1 MYRIYGYE
9 PGSVKAT
16 PEWTFRHYHPDD
28 LVATQKTLDIV
39 KAQPQAFQ
47 SGHRIFRRDG
57 AVRDITMVGAVEIDA
72 AGRAVKLYGA
82 SQDVTEMKQ
91 AEVQLRQH
99 RHFIERIAD
108 TTPNLLYIYDLKRN
122 QNVYA
127 NRELYRQLGY
137 TPEWVQ
143 QTGAAF
149 LPQVV
154 HPNDFPEV
162 LRSFRDL
169 AVAGDADVVHV
180 EYRIRTAA
188 GDWRWFYDRA
198 TVFSRDP
205 DGSVREVLGTSQD
218 ITEQKRGQ
226 QALHEKNQELSQ
238 ALAELRAAR
247 DSLLHLNNA
256 LEQKVAERTGELAA
270 REAELRQT
278 LDGTIALNKRLR
290 DRENFLASIIDQTP
304 VSTWI
309 ADAEGTQIQVNQA
322 CLDLFGVQDPG
333 QGLGKYNL
341 FRDNTL
347 ADQPGYREIE
357 AVFREGKVLRFEMN
371 YDLSKVTHVD
381 IPTGKAISL
390 VVTIFPVKD
399 ADGRVVNAVVQHED
413 VTARKKAEEAL
424 RYQSRLMQII
434 TDNATSALLM
444 IDPRGYCTFMNPA
457 GVKMLGFTFEEL
469 RQKPLHYM
477 IHHHHPDGSLY
488 PVEECPLGRTLPENT
503 PMLAHEDVFIRKDG
517 TYFPVMC
524 AASPIFEN
532 GAPAAT
538 VIEVRDITGEKEAQ
552 ARLVQVNEELS
563 GKNAELQRINA
574 DLDNFIYA
582 ASHDLRAPI
591 ANLESI
597 LTMLRKRLAGRLD
610 DTEAPLLEF
619 AATAIGRLKQTI
631 KDLTEISKVQR
642 ETAEPTEEV
651 VFGEMLHDVQL
662 DIAGLLAESGAVIRT
677 DFAVP
682 SVHYAR
688 KNIRSILYNLVSN
701 AIKYRHPERR
711 PEVILSTRRED
722 GQVLLRVEDN
732 GLGIPTVQLPKVFS
746 MFKRFHAH
754 VEGTGIGLYIV
765 KRVVENGGGRIEVAS
780 EEGRGTAFSVYFREA

>member
-1 MYRIYGYE
+1 
-9 PGSVKAT
+9 
-16 PEWTFRHYHPDD
+16 
-28 LVATQKTLDIV
+28 
-39 KAQPQAFQ
+39 
-47 SGHRIFRRDG
+47 
-57 AVRDITMVGAVEIDA
+57 
-72 AGRAVKLYGA
+72 
-82 SQDVTEMKQ
+82 
-91 AEVQLRQH
+91 
-99 RHFIERIAD
+99 
-108 TTPNLLYIYDLKRN
+108 
-122 QNVYA
+122 
-127 NRELYRQLGY
+127 
-137 TPEWVQ
+137 
-143 QTGAAF
+143 
-149 LPQVV
+149 
-154 HPNDFPEV
+154 
-162 LRSFRDL
+162 
-169 AVAGDADVVHV
+169 
-180 EYRIRTAA
+180 
-188 GDWRWFYDRA
+188 
-198 TVFSRDP
+198 
-205 DGSVREVLGTSQD
+205 
-218 ITEQKRGQ
+218 
-226 QALHEKNQELSQ
+226 
-238 ALAELRAAR
+238 
-247 DSLLHLNNA
+247 
-256 LEQKVAERTGELAA
+256 
-270 REAELRQT
+270 
-278 LDGTIALNKRLR
+278 
-290 DRENFLASIIDQTP
+290 
-304 VSTWI
+304 
-309 ADAEGTQIQVNQA
+309 
-322 CLDLFGVQDPG
+322 
-333 QGLGKYNL
+333 
-341 FRDNTL
+341 
-347 ADQPGYREIE
+347 
-357 AVFREGKVLRFEMN
+357 
-371 YDLSKVTHVD
+371 
-381 IPTGKAISL
+381 
-390 VVTIFPVKD
+390 
-399 ADGRVVNAVVQHED
+399 
-413 VTARKKAEEAL
+413 
-424 RYQSRLMQII
+424 
-434 TDNATSALLM
+434 
-444 IDPRGYCTFMNPA
+444 MNPA

-517 TYFPVMC
+517 TYFPVIC

-732 GLGIPTVQLPKVFS
+732 GLGIPTGQLPKVFS